1 MFPSI
6 KKEKKSVSDE
16 CFPLYTSLTNINKK
30 SNDSLPHNYQ
40 ISFNKDKKRK
50 ERSDEMFSF
59 LSNVFTKES
68 KRIHNL
74 NQQKSH
80 ANLSPKANQTKKE
93 NDLKRSFLIER
104 K

>member
-16 CFPLYTSLTNINKK
+16 CFPLYTSLTNIKKK
-30 SNDSLPHNYQ
+30 SNDPLPHNNQ
-40 ISFNKDKKRK
+40 VSLNKETRSRREKRSEATK
-50 ERSDEMFSF
+50 CFP
-59 LSNVFTKES
+59 LSSIFTKEP

-80 ANLSPKANQTKKE
+80 ANLSPKANQTKK
-93 NDLKRSFLIER
+93 KMI
-104 K
+104 